1 MNFKQIKASTVVV
14 RGFFGLLL
22 TVTVLASGQAMAQD
36 GEKLFKQ
43 NCASCHRVDGKALT
57 GPGLAGVY
65 DRVPQPADEWLLK
78 WVKNSNAVIK
88 SGDAYAVALFNEY
101 NKTAMT
107 NFEFLSDEEVV
118 AILDYVKNPPAPKEA
133 VVAEAGSEGGSSQPE
148 DSSTDTYVLAF
159 VAVMLLI
166 LVSILTGVKRNLDKV
181 AHERQGLPEPTHKYG
196 MAGLGNWASAHKGWV
211 AIFVL
216 CCVLFLI
223 KVGFDA
229 ALTIGVYQG
238 YKPEQPIEFS
248 HKIHAGQNGIQC
260 VYCHSS
266 ALKSKHSGIPSLNVC
281 MNCHAYVNEGPS
293 GKKEIAKIYN
303 ALDYDYDSKTYG
315 DSPTPV
321 KWVRV
326 HNLPDLAYFNHSQH
340 VVAGKIECETCHG
353 EVSEMGVAE
362 QHAEL
367 TMGWCIDCHRNEA
380 VKVAD
385 NGYYEDLLSRMPDV
399 HNGEVVTV
407 ATIGGLEC
415 AKCHY

>member
-1 MNFKQIKASTVVV
+1 MNFRQIKASAVV

-22 TVTVLASGQAMAQD
+22 TVSVLASGQAKAQD

-133 VVAEAGSEGGSSQPE
+133 VVADAGAGGAGGEPE
-148 DSSTDTYVLAF
+148 DDSSKTYMLAM
-159 VAVMLLI
+159 VAVMLLLLI
-166 LVSILTGVKRNLDKV
+166 SILTGVKRNLDKV
-181 AHERQGLPEPTHKYG
+181 AHDRQGLPEPTHKYG

-211 AIFVL
+211 AIFGL

-238 YKPEQPIEFS
+238 YKPEQPIAFS

-266 ALKSKHSGIPSLNVC
+266 ALKGKTSGIPSLNVC
-281 MNCHAYVNEGPS
+281 MNCHAYVDEGPS

-303 ALDYDYDSKTYG
+303 ALDYDYDTKKYG
-315 DSPTPV
+315 DNPTPV

-340 VVAGKIECETCHG
+340 VVVGGLECETCHG
-353 EVSEMGVAE
+353 DVKNMDEAE
-362 QHAEL
+362 QHSEL
-367 TMGWCIDCHRNEA
+367 TMGWCIDCHRTEA
-380 VKVAD
+380 VKIAD

-399 HNGEVVTV
+399 HHGEVVTV
-407 ATIGGLEC
+407 ETIGGLEC